1 MKIIYKSF
9 FFYISALLLV
19 SCSDVLDEKPLSFL
33 SPENAY
39 ENKDA
44 FENGLIALHKFAR
57 DEVDNS
63 LKNGLNMNWEMVLG
77 TDQAHIGEKYN
88 AGPERFWDY
97 SVITSF
103 YSGSQSYWDWGY
115 KKMISNANTIIN
127 RVDNPNIQWTEVE
140 RNAVK
145 AEALFFR
152 AYAYNVLVNLFG
164 GVPIVIEEVAAPKL
178 DFVRASRLE
187 VLQQEQSDLE
197 FAIEWLPTG
206 EKVDGRITKGA
217 ANHLLSEVYISIGL
231 ESNDESFYQ
240 KAIEAASRVI
250 DSPKYRL
257 MTERFGQKKDQPG
270 NVLSDLFWDYNINR
284 SAGNEETIWALQFEY
299 NTPGGKESNP
309 TNWMRAWGCRYWD
322 LKDPDGKSGMQICDS
337 IGRPVGWIRPTNYV
351 FYDVWGEDWNDMRNS
366 SYNIRR
372 DWYWNNPEST
382 YFGQKVEI
390 TADMDTVWII
400 APMLRKLEGDFAS
413 TGNNPFKDDPVM
425 RLAETYLLRAEAYMW
440 KGDLVN
446 AAKDINVVRG
456 RAHAKPIEPSL
467 VNIDYILDER
477 TRELVVEEPR
487 RRTLVRVGK
496 MYERTIKYNPLSG
509 QTIKPFNE
517 LWPIPQSAIDANLEA
532 ELVQNPGY

>member
-1 MKIIYKSF
+1 MKIIYRSYLSF
-9 FFYISALLLV
+9 LALLLV

-33 SPENAY
+33 SPENSY
-39 ENKDA
+39 ESKEA
-44 FENGLIALHKFAR
+44 FENGIIALHKFAR

-63 LKNGLNMNWEMVLG
+63 LKNGLNMNWEMALG

-103 YSGSQSYWDWGY
+103 YSGSQAYWDWGY
-115 KKMISNANTIIN
+115 KKMISNANTIIH
-127 RVDNPNIQWTEVE
+127 RTDNPKIQWTEE
-140 RNAVK
+140 EKNAIK
-145 AEALFFR
+145 AEAMFFR

-197 FAIEWLPTG
+197 FAAEWLPVD

-217 ANHLLSEVYISIGL
+217 ANHLLSEVYISLGL
-231 ESNDESFYQ
+231 ESKDNSYFQ
-240 KAIEAASRVI
+240 KSIEAASKVI
-250 DSPKYRL
+250 DSPKYQL
-257 MTERFGQKKDQPG
+257 MTDRFGQKKDQPG
-270 NVLSDLFWDYNINR
+270 DVFADLFWDYNINR
-284 SAGNEETIWALQFEY
+284 STGNKETIWALQFEY
-299 NTPGGKESNP
+299 NTPGGQESNP
-309 TNWMRAWGCRYWD
+309 TNWMRGWGCRYWD
-322 LKDPDGKSGMQICDS
+322 LKDPDGKAGMQICDS
-337 IGRPVGWIRPTNYV
+337 IGRPVGWIRATNYV

-372 DWYWNNPEST
+372 DWYWNNPESA
-382 YFGQKVEI
+382 YFGQKVQI
-390 TADMDTVWII
+390 TADMDTMWII
-400 APMLRKLEGDFAS
+400 SPMLRKLEGDFAT
-413 TGNNPFKDDPVM
+413 TGNAPSKDDPVM

-440 KGDLVN
+440 KGDLIN
-446 AAKDINVVRG
+446 AANDINVVRS
-456 RAHAKPIEPSL
+456 RAHAKPVEPSQ

-487 RRTLVRVGK
+487 RRTLIRVGK
-496 MYERTIKYNPLSG
+496 LYERTVKYNALSG
-509 QTIKPFNE
+509 KTIKPFNE

-532 ELVQNPGY
+532 ELKQNPGY